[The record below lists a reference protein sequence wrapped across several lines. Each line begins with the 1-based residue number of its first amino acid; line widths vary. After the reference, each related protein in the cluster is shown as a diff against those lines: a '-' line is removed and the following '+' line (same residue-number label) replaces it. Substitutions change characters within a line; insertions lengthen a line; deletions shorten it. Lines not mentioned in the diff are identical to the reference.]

1 MEFNCIQVSFFSDTE
16 IILQE
21 NITELRA
28 FTFRI
33 KLKQANKQNT
43 HTHTHKIR
51 YTKKIGK
58 CEPIFKK
65 TKVINGNSVQY
76 HPDAKINRKLH

>member
-1 MEFNCIQVSFFSDTE
+1 MEFNCTQVSFFSDTE
-16 IILQE
+16 TILQE

-33 KLKQANKQNT
+33 ELKQANKQNT
-43 HTHTHKIR
+43 HTNKIS

-76 HPDAKINRKLH
+76 HPDAKINRKVH